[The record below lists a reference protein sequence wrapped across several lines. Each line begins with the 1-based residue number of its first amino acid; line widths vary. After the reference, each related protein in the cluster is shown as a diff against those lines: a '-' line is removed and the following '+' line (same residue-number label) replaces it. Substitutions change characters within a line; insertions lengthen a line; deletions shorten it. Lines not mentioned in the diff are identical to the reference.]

1 MIWME
6 RFCGEVAQLEDSA
19 YLRAKKLTER
29 IAADVGDPEFYL
41 HHRDAVE
48 RSQCLYDG
56 SAMVRDCLGIVAGYG
71 DCYGHGLTHIRKVA
85 LDAGAIL
92 LIELERDPLAP
103 DSERLVLLGH
113 LAGLLHD
120 IRRREKNH
128 ARRGAEEAARILSD
142 FALDRGEC
150 SAIVQAIANHEA
162 FQPQDPPNDPVDRLL
177 SDTLYDAD
185 KFRWGPD
192 NFTETLWAMLASR
205 KAPLA
210 VVFKHFLPGLEG
222 VRRIRET
229 FRTPTGRTYGPDF
242 IDRGL
247 EIGRRF
253 YDERSSFKSE

>member
-1 MIWME
+1 
-6 RFCGEVAQLEDSA
+6 LECPA
-19 YLRAKKLTER
+19 YVQAKNLTEK
-29 IAADVGDPEFYL
+29 IAADVGDPEFY
-41 HHRDAVE
+41 RDHQDAIE
-48 RSQCLYDG
+48 QSRQLYDQ
-56 SAMVRDCLGIVAGYG
+56 SMMVKNCLGIVAGYG

-85 LDAGAIL
+85 LDAGAII
-92 LIELERDPLAP
+92 LIELKRDSLVP
-103 DSERLVLLGH
+103 DSGRLVLLGH

-120 IRRREKNH
+120 VRRREKNH
-128 ARRGAEEAARILSD
+128 AKRGAEEAAGILAD
-142 FALDRGEC
+142 FALDAGEC
-150 SAIVQAIANHEA
+150 SAIVRAIANHEA
-162 FQPQDPPNDPVDRLL
+162 FQPQDPLHDPVDQLL

-210 VVFKHFLPGLEG
+210 AVFKHFLAGLEG
-222 VRRIRET
+222 IRRVRET

-253 YDERSSFKSE
+253 YEARSSFQID